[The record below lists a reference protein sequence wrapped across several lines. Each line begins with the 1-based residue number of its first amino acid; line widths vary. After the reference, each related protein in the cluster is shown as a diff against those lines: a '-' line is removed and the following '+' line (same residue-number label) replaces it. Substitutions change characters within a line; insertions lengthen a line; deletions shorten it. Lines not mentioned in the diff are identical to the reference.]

1 MPAKVIG
8 DIGYVFRKEFGSQG
22 WFTGTVVKIMKDGD
36 RRCKYSDGDVEELL
50 LDDLVQLAKLDTNS
64 SNSTKEKK
72 IHIVKKS
79 LPDVKRQSI
88 ATTKTKRKKTKRK
101 KCIVEGCNNHSQKGG
116 VCVTH
121 GPTAKRCSVEGCARG
136 AIKGGVCI
144 THGATKKKRK
154 QYRKLCSVEGCARG
168 AVKEGVCITHGA
180 IVERKRCSSKG
191 CTNKVV
197 RGGVCIT
204 HGAMT
209 KRCIFKGCARKAVI
223 GGVCI
228 THGAIV
234 ERKRCNFE
242 KCTSNAQKGGV
253 CRRHFEIK
261 ANNINP
267 TLQPN
272 TVTPAIPSR
281 QSFNYEDEDEE
292 QLNSWIW
299 RSSRRTSCVTNATG
313 SLPAVVSSSI

>member
-22 WFTGTVVKIMKDGD
+22 WYTGTVVKIMKDGD

-180 IVERKRCSSKG
+180 IVERKRC
-191 CTNKVV
+191 
-197 RGGVCIT
+197 
-204 HGAMT
+204 
-209 KRCIFKGCARKAVI
+209 
-223 GGVCI
+223 
-228 THGAIV
+228 
-234 ERKRCNFE
+234 NFE

-281 QSFNYEDEDEE
+281 QSINYEDEDEE

-313 SLPAVVSSSI
+313 SLPAADSSSI